1 MGCNCGNKNR
11 QTFEVVTNGGSGR
24 VVFSSASKPTA
35 ITVSGRYAGSV
46 VRDKATGDVVR
57 TNEATEETAAK

>member
-1 MGCNCGNKNR
+1 MGCACGNKNR

-24 VVFSSASKPTA
+24 VVFSSTSKPTA
-35 ITVSGRYAGSV
+35 TTVSGRYAGSV
-46 VRDKATGDVVR
+46 VRDKATGDVVH